1 MIKIWLLLFAKMAWA
16 VALIWIFF
24 IILMAYVF
32 IDIKK

>member
-1 MIKIWLLLFAKMAWA
+1 MIRLWLLFFAKMAWA

-24 IILMAYVF
+24 IVLMAYVL